1 MKFGTIKSKIEK
13 ILTES
18 YLDETFKDQMFV
30 FDQLVLKNK
39 NIKKLYFLYDELSS
53 NKGLEKN
60 LAENFINECTIVFEN
75 TVNKITKNQLKDLE
89 LWTSGVKVK
98 NNYEDIDN
106 LFTSNVALLE
116 NKLKSKNLISEN
128 LQKKSEENLEINT
141 TLDNLVDVGNKTINN
156 YLSNLTESEKLKIKN
171 ILKESDEKLKLKFD
185 LLKETIIEKL
195 TDVKENENDKEV
207 LEKINLTITK
217 VQNENFDKL
226 NYLKLKDLEKGL

>member
-141 TLDNLVDVGNKTINN
+141 TLYNLVDVGNKTINN

-207 LEKINLTITK
+207 LEKINFTITK

>member
-141 TLDNLVDVGNKTINN
+141 TLDNLVDVGNKTIND
-156 YLSNLTESEKLKIKN
+156 YLSNLSESEKLKIKN

-185 LLKETIIEKL
+185 LLKETIVEKL

>member
-39 NIKKLYFLYDELSS
+39 NIKKLYFLYDELST
-53 NKGLEKN
+53 NKGLDKN

-141 TLDNLVDVGNKTINN
+141 TLDNLVDVGNKTIND
-156 YLSNLTESEKLKIKN
+156 YLSNLSESEKLKIKN

-185 LLKETIIEKL
+185 LLKETIVEKL

>member
-1 MKFGTIKSKIEK
+1 MNFGTIKSKIEK

-39 NIKKLYFLYDELSS
+39 NIKKLYFLYDELST
-53 NKGLEKN
+53 NKGLDKN

-141 TLDNLVDVGNKTINN
+141 TLDNLVDVGNKTIND
-156 YLSNLTESEKLKIKN
+156 YLSNLSESEKLKIKN

-185 LLKETIIEKL
+185 LLKETIVEKL